1 MTAVVVASV
10 LTGLFTLAA
19 SLGTL
24 FLQGRQQRGMAQDER
39 LWTRQ
44 AETYVALLQYQGS
57 GMVEGYRGPRS
68 AQEWAVVGELTA
80 KAAAFASDV
89 VRELWQQSA
98 QANLAL
104 EAYVEEEWPECLIA
118 GGEERLRIEGEMDEK
133 DPEFRRVRQV
143 SDDAEKQLAE
153 QIRVELDV
161 SRQGD
166 PRRRRQAL
174 ARVPAFPSRPARQ
187 R

>member
-68 AQEWAVVGELTA
+68 AQEWAVVDELTA

-89 VRELWQQSA
+89 VRELWQQTA
-98 QANLAL
+98 RANLAL
-104 EAYVEEEWPECLIA
+104 DGYVEEERPDYGVA
-118 GGEERLRIEGEMDEK
+118 RGEESLRIEGEMEEE
-133 DPEFRRVRQV
+133 DPEFRRLRQACAE
-143 SDDAEKQLAE
+143 AEKQLAE
-153 QIRVELDV
+153 QIRVELEI

-166 PRRRRQAL
+166 PRRRRQGH
-174 ARVPAFPSRPARQ
+174 
-187 R
+187 